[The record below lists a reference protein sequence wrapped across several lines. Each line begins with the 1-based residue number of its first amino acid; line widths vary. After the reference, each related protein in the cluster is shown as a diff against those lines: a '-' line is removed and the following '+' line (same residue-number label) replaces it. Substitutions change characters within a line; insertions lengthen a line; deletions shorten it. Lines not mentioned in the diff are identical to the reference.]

1 MTEND
6 RDLNDRIHEYMYTYT
21 SWGSLLVISKL
32 PIIILKNL
40 ICSIESFDIQNIIII
55 FARNISGVIMC
66 NIKYYIDET
75 AAYFGNMLGEKVALE
90 PADKD
95 LLEGIPMN
103 VSSRFSFYK
112 GCILGQHILMAYL
125 KDGDSVPPAQLKKQ
139 LDIIR
144 RQTQLVVVLITP
156 CITSYNKVRLVAQ
169 KVNFVIPNR
178 QMFLPSLLLDIKPD
192 RKVGLDLKE
201 TIPPFAQCLLLYHLQ
216 IESIVGATGYGLSN
230 KFDVSYAT
238 ANKSLRWL
246 VSKDLI
252 KLEGTKTKTVQID
265 LSNRELWNKALPM
278 LVSPIERLYYTDAIL
293 EGQQIS
299 GVNALASYTMLNEE
313 SRQCWAVTKKEL
325 KTLAVATDKQFG
337 ENEIQVWKYNPKML
351 STEGVVDKLSLYLSL
366 KDNDDE
372 RIQIELERLINEMS
386 W

>member
-1 MTEND
+1 M
-6 RDLNDRIHEYMYTYT
+6 
-21 SWGSLLVISKL
+21 SKL
-32 PIIILKNL
+32 PIIILKKL
-40 ICSIESFDIQNIIII
+40 IYSIECFDIQNIIII

-139 LDIIR
+139 LDIIH

-156 CITSYNKVRLVAQ
+156 CISSYNKVRLVAQ

-216 IESIVGATGYGLSN
+216 IESIVGATGYGLSD
-230 KFDVSYAT
+230 KFGVSYAT

-265 LSNRELWNKALPM
+265 LSNRELWNKALPL
-278 LVSPIERLYYTDAIL
+278 LVSPIEQLYYTDAVL

-299 GVNALASYTMLNEE
+299 GVNALAFYTMLNEE

-325 KTLAVATDKQFG
+325 KTLAIVTDKQFG

-366 KDNDDE
+366 KDNEDE

>member
-1 MTEND
+1 
-6 RDLNDRIHEYMYTYT
+6 
-21 SWGSLLVISKL
+21 
-32 PIIILKNL
+32 
-40 ICSIESFDIQNIIII
+40 
-55 FARNISGVIMC
+55 MC
-66 NIKYYIDET
+66 NIRYYINEI
-75 AAYFGNMLGEKVALE
+75 AAYFSKTLGENVALE
-90 PADKD
+90 PANKD
-95 LLEGIPMN
+95 LLGEIPMN
-103 VSSRFSFYK
+103 VSSNFVFYE
-112 GCILGQHILMAYL
+112 GHVLGQSVLLAYL
-125 KDGDSVPPAQLKKQ
+125 KDGDSVPPAQLNKQ
-139 LDIIR
+139 LSIIH

-156 CITSYNKVRLVAQ
+156 CISSYNKIRLVAQ
-169 KVNFVIPNR
+169 KVNFVIPNK

-192 RKVGLDLKE
+192 RKVGSDLKE

-216 IESIVGATGYGLSN
+216 FGSIVGASGYGLSD
-230 KFDVSYAT
+230 KFGVSYAT

-252 KLEGTKTKTVQID
+252 MLEGVKTKTVQID
-265 LSNRELWNKALPM
+265 LSKRELWNKALPM
-278 LVSPIERLYYTDAIL
+278 LVSPIEQLYYTDAIL
-293 EGQQIS
+293 EGLQIS

-313 SRQCWAVTKKEL
+313 SRQCWALTRKEL
-325 KTLAVATDKQFG
+325 KALDIVTDKQFG

>member
-1 MTEND
+1 
-6 RDLNDRIHEYMYTYT
+6 
-21 SWGSLLVISKL
+21 
-32 PIIILKNL
+32 
-40 ICSIESFDIQNIIII
+40 
-55 FARNISGVIMC
+55 MC
-66 NIKYYIDET
+66 NIKYYIAET

-90 PADKD
+90 SADKD
-95 LLEGIPMN
+95 LLERIPMN

-112 GCILGQHILMAYL
+112 GCILGQLILMAYL

-139 LDIIR
+139 LDIIG

-156 CITSYNKVRLVAQ
+156 CISSNKVRLVAQ

-178 QMFLPSLLLDIKPD
+178 QMFLPSLLLDIQPD

-216 IESIVGATGYGLSN
+216 IESIVGATGYGLSD
-230 KFDVSYAT
+230 KFGVSYAT

-265 LSNRELWNKALPM
+265 ISNRELWNKALPM
-278 LVSPIERLYYTDAIL
+278 LVSPIEQLYYTDAIL

-299 GVNALASYTMLNEE
+299 GVNALASYTMLNVE
-313 SRQCWAVTKKEL
+313 SRQSWAVTRKEL
-325 KTLAVATDKQFG
+325 KTLAIVTDKQFG
-337 ENEIQVWKYNPKML
+337 ENEIQVWKYNPKIL

-366 KDNDDE
+366 KDNEDE
-372 RIQIELERLINEMS
+372 RIQIELERLISEIS
-386 W
+386 FHDRT

>member
-1 MTEND
+1 
-6 RDLNDRIHEYMYTYT
+6 
-21 SWGSLLVISKL
+21 
-32 PIIILKNL
+32 
-40 ICSIESFDIQNIIII
+40 
-55 FARNISGVIMC
+55 MC
-66 NIKYYIDET
+66 NIRYYINET
-75 AAYFGNMLGEKVALE
+75 AAYFSKTLGENVVLE
-90 PADKD
+90 PANKD
-95 LLEGIPMN
+95 LPGEIPMN
-103 VSSRFSFYK
+103 VSSNFVFYE
-112 GCILGQHILMAYL
+112 GHILGQSVLLAYL
-125 KDGDSVPPAQLKKQ
+125 KDGDSVPPAQLNKQ
-139 LDIIR
+139 LGIIH

-156 CITSYNKVRLVAQ
+156 CISSYNKIRLVAQ
-169 KVNFVIPNR
+169 KVNFVIPNK

-216 IESIVGATGYGLSN
+216 FGSIVGASGYGLSD
-230 KFDVSYAT
+230 KFGVSYAT

-252 KLEGTKTKTVQID
+252 VLEGVKTKTVQID
-265 LSNRELWNKALPM
+265 LSKRELWNKALPM
-278 LVSPIERLYYTDAIL
+278 LVSPIEQLYYTDAIL
-293 EGQQIS
+293 EGLQIS

-313 SRQCWAVTKKEL
+313 SRQCWALTRKEL
-325 KTLAVATDKQFG
+325 KALDIVTDKQFG

>member
-1 MTEND
+1 
-6 RDLNDRIHEYMYTYT
+6 
-21 SWGSLLVISKL
+21 
-32 PIIILKNL
+32 
-40 ICSIESFDIQNIIII
+40 
-55 FARNISGVIMC
+55 MC
-66 NIKYYIDET
+66 NIRYYINET
-75 AAYFGNMLGEKVALE
+75 AAYFSKTLGENVALG
-90 PADKD
+90 PANKD
-95 LLEGIPMN
+95 LLGEIPMN
-103 VSSRFSFYK
+103 VSSNFVFYE
-112 GCILGQHILMAYL
+112 GHVLGQSVLFAYL
-125 KDGDSVPPAQLKKQ
+125 KDGDSVPPAQLNKQ
-139 LDIIR
+139 LGIIH

-156 CITSYNKVRLVAQ
+156 CISSYNKIRLVAQ
-169 KVNFVIPNR
+169 KVNFVIPNK

-192 RKVGLDLKE
+192 RKVGSDLKE

-216 IESIVGATGYGLSN
+216 FGSIVGASGYGLSD
-230 KFDVSYAT
+230 KFGVSYAT

-252 KLEGTKTKTVQID
+252 VLEGVKTKTVQID
-265 LSNRELWNKALPM
+265 LSKRELWNKALPM
-278 LVSPIERLYYTDAIL
+278 LVSPIEQLYYTDAIL
-293 EGQQIS
+293 EGLQIS

-313 SRQCWAVTKKEL
+313 SRQCWALTRKEL
-325 KTLAVATDKQFG
+325 KALDIVTDKQFG

>member
-1 MTEND
+1 
-6 RDLNDRIHEYMYTYT
+6 
-21 SWGSLLVISKL
+21 
-32 PIIILKNL
+32 
-40 ICSIESFDIQNIIII
+40 
-55 FARNISGVIMC
+55 MC
-66 NIKYYIDET
+66 NIRYYINET
-75 AAYFGNMLGEKVALE
+75 AAYFSKTLGENVALE
-90 PADKD
+90 PANKD
-95 LLEGIPMN
+95 LLGEIPMN
-103 VSSRFSFYK
+103 VSSNFVFYE
-112 GCILGQHILMAYL
+112 GHVLGQSVLFAYL
-125 KDGDSVPPAQLKKQ
+125 KDGDSVPPAQLNKQ
-139 LDIIR
+139 LGIIH

-156 CITSYNKVRLVAQ
+156 CISSYNKIRLVAQ
-169 KVNFVIPNR
+169 KVNFVIPNK

-192 RKVGLDLKE
+192 RKVGSDLKE

-216 IESIVGATGYGLSN
+216 FGSIVGASGYGLSD
-230 KFDVSYAT
+230 KFGVSYAT

-252 KLEGTKTKTVQID
+252 VLEGVKTKTVQID
-265 LSNRELWNKALPM
+265 LSKRELWNKALPM
-278 LVSPIERLYYTDAIL
+278 LVSPIEQLYYTDAIL
-293 EGQQIS
+293 EGLQIS

-313 SRQCWAVTKKEL
+313 SRQCWALTRKEL
-325 KTLAVATDKQFG
+325 KALDIVTDKQFG